1 MLTLKQNNI
10 KAIQFYIHGKEGGYA
25 VKPVSYTHLDVYKR
39 QDKNVVFTYKVVV
52 NKKDE
57 ENHSLQGAQ

>member
-25 VKPVSYTHLDVYKR
+25 VNLHNRLRSKECVLFK
-39 QDKNVVFTYKVVV
+39 Q
-52 NKKDE
+52 
-57 ENHSLQGAQ
+57 